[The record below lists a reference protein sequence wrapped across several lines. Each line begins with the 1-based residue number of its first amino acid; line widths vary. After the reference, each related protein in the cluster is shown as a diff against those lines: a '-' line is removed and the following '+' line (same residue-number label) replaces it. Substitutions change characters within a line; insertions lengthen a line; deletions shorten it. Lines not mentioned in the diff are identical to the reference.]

1 MRTRIFTAFLVA
13 ASCMLLA
20 GSAMAQVAV
29 NPNPTAEN
37 QWNRYLAKHPEVQA
51 GMMND
56 PHYLA
61 KHPGIADWLHK
72 HPEVA
77 AYQRQQERTGGWDT
91 HNNYHDRNWWQTHE
105 PDWVHSHHPD
115 WVAQNPHYAHPG
127 NGHPGYDHDGDYDEH
142 HNWHDR
148 KWWIAKNHPWVEK
161 HHPNWFKEQ

>member
-1 MRTRIFTAFLVA
+1 
-13 ASCMLLA
+13 MLLA

-29 NPNPTAEN
+29 NPVAEN

-77 AYQRQQERTGGWDT
+77 AYQRQQEQTGGWDT
-91 HNNYHDRNWWQTHE
+91 HNHYHDRNWWQKND
-105 PDWVHSHHPD
+105 PDWVHTHHPD
-115 WVAQNPHYAHPG
+115 WAANNPNYGHPG
-127 NGHPGYDHDGDYDEH
+127 AVNNPNYGHPGYDHDGDYDEH